1 MAAAS
6 GWVAVRQSLSNEQV
20 EPSMAQH
27 HGVAESERQV
37 DETVGGGVME
47 WTHGQV
53 TLGILERRLTA
64 RSNRRGELSQ
74 SSSGHIRRDLELMS
88 TLRGVEQGVCSGY
101 LPPTCKRWSNLSR
114 KVSLTM

>member
-1 MAAAS
+1 
-6 GWVAVRQSLSNEQV
+6 
-20 EPSMAQH
+20 MAQH

-64 RSNRRGELSQ
+64 
-74 SSSGHIRRDLELMS
+74 
-88 TLRGVEQGVCSGY
+88 
-101 LPPTCKRWSNLSR
+101 PPS
-114 KVSLTM
+114 VSVVVASPA

>member
-1 MAAAS
+1 
-6 GWVAVRQSLSNEQV
+6 
-20 EPSMAQH
+20 MAQH

-101 LPPTCKRWSNLSR
+101 LPPTGAVTVFLVR
-114 KVSLTM
+114 KVLGGAS